1 MKQGKP
7 LTKSLSLHAR
17 MMITSAVLITVSMF
31 SVIMFDYIT
40 NSSYSESLLVKE
52 AQKITETIT
61 ARTNDWL
68 SNNKNLINYTAK
80 TMIFENPDDF
90 QKYSNILNELDDR
103 EEIIQ
108 VIVWFDNGETLCFK
122 KCCK

>member
-7 LTKSLSLHAR
+7 LTKSLSLRAR

-52 AQKITETIT
+52 EKKITETIT

-80 TMIFENPDDF
+80 TMIF
-90 QKYSNILNELDDR
+90 
-103 EEIIQ
+103 
-108 VIVWFDNGETLCFK
+108 
-122 KCCK
+122 